1 MAMAGLQ
8 RTDNN
13 LDFSNWPLAQMI
25 NQKNYYT
32 YVPSYFTCW
41 TSDALGLQANKCL
54 VDQFTDQC
62 SREFLKR
69 DDQILALRLQQEE
82 RLDQRKKAA
91 VDRDRARAQDGQE
104 GPYPEAE
111 QDVDEDVPMDDAG
124 NENFGSKTIIIH
136 VGSQNLRI
144 GFATDALPK
153 TIPMV
158 VARKSARSEAEDSE
172 PCPKRLKLD
181 DDVPSEEWFG
191 EEVCLSM
198 MLVRTSLTSIQVLE
212 RVR

>member
-1 MAMAGLQ
+1 MLWMLLVNK
-8 RTDNN
+8 RFFM
-13 LDFSNWPLAQMI
+13 LSN
-25 NQKNYYT
+25 
-32 YVPSYFTCW
+32 
-41 TSDALGLQANKCL
+41 
-54 VDQFTDQC
+54 DQ
-62 SREFLKR
+62 SVSEFLKR

-111 QDVDEDVPMDDAG
+111 PDVDEDVPMDDAG

-153 TIPMV
+153 TVPMV
-158 VARKSARSEAEDSE
+158 VARKAARSEAEDSE

-181 DDVPSEEWFG
+181 DDTPSEEWFG
-191 EEVCLSM
+191 EEVCFSVM
-198 MLVRTSLTSIQVLE
+198 RTSNITDHCPSSPKNTLVWQQSSRYTGGRIGAVSFRIPE
-212 RVR
+212 NW